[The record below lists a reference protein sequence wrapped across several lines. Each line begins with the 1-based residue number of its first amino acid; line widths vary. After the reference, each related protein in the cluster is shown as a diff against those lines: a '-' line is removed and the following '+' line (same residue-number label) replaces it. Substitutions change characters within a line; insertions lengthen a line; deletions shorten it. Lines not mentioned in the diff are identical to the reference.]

1 MSNISIPEEKAA
13 SVTDSNVALFN
24 PQYLTAINNFA
35 QVMASGVST
44 IPQHLQGNP
53 ADCMAI
59 AMQAA
64 QWHMNPFAVAQKTF
78 TVGGVL
84 GYEAQLVN
92 AVISTRGPLVDRIN
106 YDWFGPWEKVI
117 GKFDIRKNDKGKEYR
132 VPGWKLADEEG
143 IGIRVWATLKG
154 ENEPRELTIFLAQAR
169 TRNSTL
175 WADDPRQQLA
185 YLAVKRWARLY
196 CPEVILGV
204 YTFDELEQRTERE
217 INPQQAT
224 SRVSVSQLADAPPV
238 ATAQRSGP
246 PVASDDIAGDIRAS
260 IETAVT
266 TDQASSIRAQ
276 VEELKQKLG
285 ISAYTELKNK
295 VVKRHRQISA
305 IATISVQLKN
315 CRTVEEFIAV
325 ESLIRRSERDL
336 NADELERFQLTLD
349 DLRPEYQ
356 Q

>member
-1 MSNISIPEEKAA
+1 MSNISIPEEKTA

-44 IPQHLQGNP
+44 IPKHLQGNP

-64 QWHMNPFAVAQKTF
+64 QWQMNPFAVAQKTF

-117 GKFDIRKNDKGKEYR
+117 GKFDIRKSDKGEYR

-143 IGIRVWATLKG
+143 IGIHVWATLKG
-154 ENEPRELTIFLAQAR
+154 EMEPRKLTILLAQAR

-204 YTFDELEQRTERE
+204 YTIDELEQRTERE
-217 INPQQAT
+217 INPQQQPT
-224 SRVSVSQLADAPPV
+224 RVSVSQLADGPASESTQRTTPPV
-238 ATAQRSGP
+238 AA
-246 PVASDDIAGDIRAS
+246 DDIASDIRTAIENAS
-260 IETAVT
+260 T
-266 TDQASSIRAQ
+266 TEQASTIRAQ

-285 ISAYTELKNK
+285 ISAFTELKNK
-295 VVKRHRQISA
+295 VVKRHRQITAVTS
-305 IATISVQLKN
+305 ISGALTE
-315 CRTVEEFIAV
+315 CRTAEEFAAV
-325 ESLIRRSERDL
+325 EALVRRSERDL
-336 NADELERFQLTLD
+336 GADELERFQLALD
-349 DLRPEYQ
+349 DMRPEFQ
-356 Q
+356 G

>member
-266 TDQASSIRAQ
+266 TDQACDA
-276 VEELKQKLG
+276 
-285 ISAYTELKNK
+285 
-295 VVKRHRQISA
+295 
-305 IATISVQLKN
+305 
-315 CRTVEEFIAV
+315 
-325 ESLIRRSERDL
+325 
-336 NADELERFQLTLD
+336 
-349 DLRPEYQ
+349 
-356 Q
+356 